1 MGLLN
6 LFFKRSNQY
15 NKKERHNVEFDEEA
29 YNRYNNAQIKKFT
42 DKYDLSSKEGIRSVP
57 ISEATK
63 YSDMLGVSVV
73 YMPEQILSRKATEY
87 KKEKNFDLAIECLK
101 KVNELLPYSPIS
113 YTRDDYERLVDIMVL
128 TGRYD
133 EAKKEYKS
141 LNNKYGTYLDKLR
154 ELQIYAVEQNYES
167 KEEYQRRVID
177 PYIEKENDR
186 EQYYWL
192 LENKPEI
199 APKSFNA
206 YRRMKSMKSSNYQR
220 IVNELLK
227 DGYNLNRITFWN

>member
-6 LFFKRSNQY
+6 LFFQRNKQY
-15 NKKERHNVEFDEEA
+15 NDEFDEEA
-29 YNRYNNAQIKKFT
+29 YNRHNNAQIKKFL
-42 DKYDLSSKEGIRSVP
+42 DKYDLSSKEGIRSIP

-63 YSDMLGVSVV
+63 YSDVLGVSVV

-87 KKEKNFDLAIECLK
+87 KKSKNFDLAIECLK
-101 KVNELLPYSPIS
+101 KANELLPYSPFS
-113 YTRDDYERLVDIMVL
+113 HTRDDYERLVDMMVL
-128 TGRYD
+128 AGRYD

-141 LNNKYGTYLDKLR
+141 LNNKYGTYLDELH
-154 ELQIYAVEQNYES
+154 ELQIRAVKQNYES
-167 KEEYQRRVID
+167 KEEYQKRVID
-177 PYIEKENDR
+177 PYVEKERDR

-192 LENKPEI
+192 LENKPEM

-206 YRRMKSMKSSNYQR
+206 YRRMKSMNSSNYQR

-227 DGYNLNRITFWN
+227 DGYNLNKITFWN